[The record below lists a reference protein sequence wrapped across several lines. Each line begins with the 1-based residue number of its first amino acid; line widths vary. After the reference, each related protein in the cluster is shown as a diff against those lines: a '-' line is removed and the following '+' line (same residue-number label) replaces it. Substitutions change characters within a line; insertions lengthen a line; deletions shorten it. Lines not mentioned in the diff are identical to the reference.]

1 MIFPENPKQIE
12 FIDRS
17 TGDDLLDSWK
27 RGDYLRKITQLL
39 KDHPQKDILH
49 CEIDNV
55 QNTEWPSVEIYNK
68 AIDRCSR
75 KIENHIGTHQD
86 PFIL

>member
-1 MIFPENPKQIE
+1 MLFPENPKKIE
-12 FIDRS
+12 FIDS
-17 TGDDLLDSWK
+17 PTGDQLVDTWK
-27 RGDYLRKITQLL
+27 RGDYLRKITQCL
-39 KDHPQKDILH
+39 KDHPQKDILQ
-49 CEIDNV
+49 CEISNV

-75 KIENHIGTHQD
+75 RIENHIGIYKD